1 MSSSE
6 SVLNTVET
14 YRWINNHIW
23 IFVEKKCEKA
33 VDNSE
38 YKYMFYDL
46 PHAKKMFKQFGY
58 SESLAVSSTYRALS
72 QMYRNK
78 KYQGYRRYR

>member
-6 SVLNTVET
+6 SVLNIVET

-23 IFVEKKCEKA
+23 IFVEKNCEKA

-38 YKYMFYDL
+38 YKYMFYNL
-46 PHAKKMFKQFGY
+46 PHAKNC
-58 SESLAVSSTYRALS
+58 LS
-72 QMYRNK
+72 NL
-78 KYQGYRRYR
+78 GIPSH